1 MPYNSYY
8 PFMQGYQM
16 PYMQGYQ
23 QQAQQ
28 PIQQTIQQ
36 PAQIQDGGVV
46 CVKDETAARNYPI
59 APGVSMTLID
69 EPRQHLFI
77 KTMGFNQL
85 EKPVFKKFQLIPE
98 NENNGDLSGGISETV
113 KDTNEELKLQLE
125 GLQLEIEGIKAEIEK
140 LKAEKPKK
148 KIAAKLAREENEDET

>member
-1 MPYNSYY
+1 MPYNNYY

-23 QQAQQ
+23 QPLQQAQQ
-28 PIQQTIQQ
+28 MQQ
-36 PAQIQDGGVV
+36 PTQIQDGGVV

-98 NENNGDLSGGISETV
+98 SENNGDLSGGMPEAV
-113 KDTNEELKLQLE
+113 KDTNEDLKPQIELLQS
-125 GLQLEIEGIKAEIEK
+125 EIEGIKAEIEK
-140 LKAEKPKK
+140 LKSEKPKK
-148 KIAAKLAREENEDET
+148 KIAAKLAREENDDEA

>member
-1 MPYNSYY
+1 MPYNNYYNY
-8 PFMQGYQM
+8 PFMQM
-16 PYMQGYQ
+16 PYMQNY
-23 QQAQQ
+23 QQ
-28 PIQQTIQQ
+28 PIQQAQQIQQ

-85 EKPVFKKFQLIPE
+85 EKPVFKKYQLIPE
-98 NENNGDLSGGISETV
+98 NENNGDLSGGMPEAV
-113 KDTNEELKLQLE
+113 KDTNESLKPQIE
-125 GLQLEIEGIKAEIEK
+125 GLQREIEGIKAEIEK

-148 KIAAKLAREENEDET
+148 KIAAKLTREENEDEA

>member
-8 PFMQGYQM
+8 QNYPFMQGM
-16 PYMQGYQ
+16 PYMQNY
-23 QQAQQ
+23 QQ
-28 PIQQTIQQ
+28 PIQQTQPMQQQIQQ
-36 PAQIQDGGVV
+36 PTQIQDGGVV

-98 NENNGDLSGGISETV
+98 SENNGDLSGVSPKTV
-113 KDTNEELKLQLE
+113 KDISEDLKPQIECLQR
-125 GLQLEIEGIKAEIEK
+125 EIEGIKAEIEK
-140 LKAEKPKK
+140 LKAEKPKR
-148 KIAAKLAREENEDET
+148 KIC

>member
-1 MPYNSYY
+1 MPYNNYYQNY
-8 PFMQGYQM
+8 PFMQGM
-16 PYMQGYQ
+16 PYMQNY
-23 QQAQQ
+23 QQ
-28 PIQQTIQQ
+28 PIQQAQ
-36 PAQIQDGGVV
+36 QIQDGGVV

-98 NENNGDLSGGISETV
+98 NENNGDLSGGISEAV
-113 KDTNEELKLQLE
+113 KDTNEDLKPQIELLQR
-125 GLQLEIEGIKAEIEK
+125 EIEGIKAEIEK

>member
-1 MPYNSYY
+1 MPYNNFFQNY
-8 PFMQGYQM
+8 PYMQGM
-16 PYMQGYQ
+16 PYMQNYQ
-23 QQAQQ
+23 QPMQQ
-28 PIQQTIQQ
+28 PIQQS
-36 PAQIQDGGVV
+36 AQIQDGGVV

-98 NENNGDLSGGISETV
+98 NENNGDLSGGMPEAV
-113 KDTNEELKLQLE
+113 KDTNEELKPQIELLQS
-125 GLQLEIEGIKAEIEK
+125 EIEGIKAEIEK
-140 LKAEKPKK
+140 LKARAEEKPKK

>member
-1 MPYNSYY
+1 MPYNN
-8 PFMQGYQM
+8 FFQGN
-16 PYMQGYQ
+16 PYMQGYPYMQ
-23 QQAQQ
+23 NYQH
-28 PIQQTIQQ
+28 PMQQTQPIQQ

-85 EKPVFKKFQLIPE
+85 EKPIFKKFQLIPE
-98 NENNGDLSGGISETV
+98 NENNGDISGVPPETK
-113 KDTNEELKLQLE
+113 KDTSESLKPQIESLQR
-125 GLQLEIEGIKAEIEK
+125 EIEGIKAEIEK

-148 KIAAKLAREENEDET
+148 KIAAKLAREENEDEA